1 LAPEKGTLAA
11 KHTLRR
17 VVVTGIGAVTPI
29 GTGRQGLWDAAISGT
44 SGAGPITQF
53 DPHPLTTTIAC
64 EVKGFTPEDFLDRKA
79 VRRMDRFSQFAVA
92 AGRMALEDAELEVEG
107 DGSRFGTII
116 GCGVGGLDT
125 FTQQCS
131 VLFERGAD
139 RLSPLFIPTMV
150 ANMAAAQASMHLGL
164 RGPLSCT
171 TTACAS
177 GNHAIGDATD
187 QIRLGRADVMLAGG
201 VESGITPMGI
211 GAFAAMRALST
222 RNDDPAAASRPFDRD
237 RDGFVFGEG
246 CGVLVLESLE
256 HAIARGR
263 EPLCEVVGYGV
274 TGDAH
279 HITEND
285 PTGAAPGRAMQMAI
299 GEAGRGPEDV
309 GYINAH
315 ATATPVGDPNEI
327 RAITQALG
335 ERAAAGVAV
344 SSTKSMHGHCFG
356 AAGGVET
363 ALTALTIA
371 EGVIPPTI
379 NLEIVDPAC
388 EGVDHVANTAREARV
403 DLALSNAFGF
413 GGHNAVV
420 ALARLEDA
428 A

>member
-1 LAPEKGTLAA
+1 MTDHNLP
-11 KHTLRR
+11 R
-17 VVVTGIGAVTPI
+17 VVVTGIGLVTPI
-29 GTGRQGLWDAAISGT
+29 GTGRQTVWEAALSGA

-53 DPHPLTTTIAC
+53 DPGPLTTGIAC
-64 EVKGFTPEDFLDRKA
+64 EVDDFEPSDFLDRKS
-79 VRRMDRFSQFAVA
+79 VRRLDRFSQFAVA
-92 AGRMALEDAELEVEG
+92 AGRLALDDAELEVEG
-107 DGSRFGTII
+107 DGSRYGTIV
-116 GCGVGGLDT
+116 GCGIGGLET
-125 FTQQCS
+125 FTEQCS
-131 VLFERGAD
+131 VLFERGPD

-150 ANMAAAQASMHLGL
+150 ANMAAAQASLHLGL

-171 TTACAS
+171 ATACAS
-177 GNHAIGDATD
+177 GNHAIGDAVD

-201 VESGITPMGI
+201 VESGITPMGV

-222 RNDDPAAASRPFDRD
+222 RNDDPQTASRPFDAS

-246 CGVLVLESLE
+246 GGILVLESLE
-256 HAIARGR
+256 HAIDRGR

-285 PTGAAPGRAMQMAI
+285 PTGVAPGRAMLMAI
-299 GEAGRGPEDV
+299 GESGRSPADV
-309 GYINAH
+309 DYINAH
-315 ATATPVGDPNEI
+315 ATATPVGDPNEV
-327 RAITQALG
+327 RAILSALG
-335 ERAAAGVAV
+335 EDVASKVAV

-363 ALTALTIA
+363 ALTALAIA
-371 EGVIPPTI
+371 NHAIPPTI
-379 NLEIVDPAC
+379 NLENVDPAC
-388 EGVDHVANTAREARV
+388 AGVDHVANSAREARV

-420 ALARLEDA
+420 ALARFEEA